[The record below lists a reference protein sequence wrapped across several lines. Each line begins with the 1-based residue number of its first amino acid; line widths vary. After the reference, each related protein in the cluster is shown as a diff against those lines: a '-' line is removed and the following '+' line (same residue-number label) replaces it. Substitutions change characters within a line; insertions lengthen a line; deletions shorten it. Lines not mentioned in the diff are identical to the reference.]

1 MQRDAR
7 KATNTAP
14 QASRRGPGRA
24 RAPKSLASY
33 LDLIRGD
40 PAEFRTVS
48 RTVNPLN
55 FDVTGLLGVLNQR
68 REYPTVQF
76 NKPLDLHGKPSKF
89 PLVTN
94 LWATRERCAEA
105 IGLARS
111 EAGARLG
118 SLLCERI
125 DRKLKPVVVGSKAA
139 PVQENVLTGKK
150 ADLFIF
156 PAVRHFEMDLGAV
169 LTMGMIAKPPGED
182 FYNITF
188 VKAFPEAAQRA
199 GLTVHTLHMSRIL
212 REFEGRKARCPVAYV
227 LGHHPAFWLGTL
239 NNTPWGDNEYATC
252 GGFLQEPV
260 RLAPSVTWGKDFL
273 VPADAEI
280 VIEGEIDPGER
291 TVVNPFGDITTQYQA
306 QQLGPVMEVK
316 AITYRNGALFQDV
329 FSGHREHMLL
339 GSIPREGTIF
349 NHLRNKLGNVLGVH
363 MPYSGCAR
371 YTAYVSIRK
380 TEEGQAKT
388 AGLQAL
394 AHVPNL
400 YAVVVV
406 DQDIDPF
413 DEEQV
418 LWAVNFQ
425 VESRRDITI
434 IENMRAPNDPRALG
448 SARVIID
455 ATRPTHIAFPTRLKV
470 PQPAMDRVKL
480 GEWLDPVKGGAR

>member
-1 MQRDAR
+1 MA
-7 KATNTAP
+7 AMI
-14 QASRRGPGRA
+14 GRA
-24 RAPKSLASY
+24 SGGEQEPKSLKTY
-33 LDLIRGD
+33 LDRIRDD
-40 PAEFRTVS
+40 PAEFRQVS
-48 RTVNPLN
+48 RTVDPRN

-68 REYPTVQF
+68 REYPAVQF
-76 NKPLDLHGKPSKF
+76 NRPLDLRGQPSRF
-89 PLVTN
+89 PIVSN
-94 LWATRERCAEA
+94 LWATRERCAEMV
-105 IGLARS
+105 GLERS
-111 EAGARLG
+111 DAGVKLG

-125 DRKLKPVVVGSKAA
+125 ERKVEPVVVNAAEA
-139 PVQENVLTGKK
+139 PVQKNVVQGEKV
-150 ADLFIF
+150 DIF
-156 PAVRHFEMDLGAV
+156 TLPAVRHFEMDLGAV
-169 LTMGMIAKPPGED
+169 LTMGMIAKPPGQD

-188 VKAFPEAAQRA
+188 VKAFPESEQRA
-199 GLTVHTLHMSRIL
+199 GLTVHTVHMSRIV
-212 REFEGRKARCPVAYV
+212 RECEQRKQPCRVAYV

-252 GGFLQEPV
+252 GGFLKEPV
-260 RLAPSVTWGKDFL
+260 RLVPSVTWGSELL

-280 VIEGEIDPGER
+280 VLEAEIPPGER

-306 QQLGPVMEVK
+306 QQLGPVMDVK
-316 AITYRNGALFQDV
+316 AMTWRDGALFQDI

-349 NHLRNKLGNVLGVH
+349 NHLQNKLGNVLAVH

-418 LWAVNFQ
+418 LWAMNFQ
-425 VESRRDITI
+425 VEPRRDITV

-470 PQPAMDRVKL
+470 PQAAMDRVQL
-480 GEWLDPVKGGAR
+480 DEWLDSITGDAR

>member
-1 MQRDAR
+1 MPEA
-7 KATNTAP
+7 K
-14 QASRRGPGRA
+14 RRGPGGA
-24 RAPKSLASY
+24 RAPKSLGAY
-33 LDLIRGD
+33 LDLIRD
-40 PAEFRTVS
+40 NPAEFRTVS

-76 NKPLDLHGKPSKF
+76 NNPLNLHGEPSRF
-89 PLVTN
+89 PIVTN
-94 LWATRERCAEA
+94 LFGTRERCAEA
-105 IGLARS
+105 VGLPRS

-125 DRKLKPVVVGSKAA
+125 DRKIEPVLVDGRSA
-139 PVQENVLTGKK
+139 PVQANVLQGEK
-150 ADLFIF
+150 ADMQML

-188 VKAFPEAAQRA
+188 VKAFPETGQRA

-212 REFEGRKARCPVAYV
+212 REFEARKARCPVAYV

-260 RLAPSVTWGKDFL
+260 RLAPSVTWGKDLL

-280 VIEGEIDPGER
+280 VLEGEIIPGER

-316 AITYRNGALFQDV
+316 AMTWREGALFQDI

-349 NHLRNKLGNVLGVH
+349 NHLQNKLGNVLAVH

-406 DQDIDPF
+406 DQDIDVF
-413 DEEQV
+413 NEEQV
-418 LWAVNFQ
+418 LWAINFQ
-425 VESRRDITI
+425 VEPRRDITV

-470 PQPAMDRVKL
+470 PQSAMERVKL
-480 GEWLDPVKGGAR
+480 EEWLDAVKGGER

>member
-1 MQRDAR
+1 MA
-7 KATNTAP
+7 
-14 QASRRGPGRA
+14 ASRGREGGGEQG
-24 RAPKSLASY
+24 PKSLGTY
-33 LDLIRGD
+33 LDLIRSD

-48 RTVNPLN
+48 RTVDPRN

-76 NKPLDLHGKPSKF
+76 DNPLDQRGKPSPF
-89 PLVTN
+89 PIVTN
-94 LWATRERCAEA
+94 LWATRERCAEMV
-105 IGLARS
+105 GLDRS
-111 EAGARLG
+111 DSGVKLG

-125 DRKLKPVVVGSKAA
+125 ERKVEPVVVSAAEA
-139 PVQENVLTGKK
+139 PVQRNVVQGEKVDILT
-150 ADLFIF
+150 L

-169 LTMGMIAKPPGED
+169 LTMGMIAKPPGEQ

-188 VKAFPEAAQRA
+188 VKAFPESAQRA
-199 GLTVHTLHMSRIL
+199 GLTVHTVHMSRIL
-212 REFEGRKARCPVAYV
+212 REWERRKEPCRVAYV

-252 GGFLQEPV
+252 GGFLKEPV
-260 RLAPSVTWGKDFL
+260 RLAPSVTWGSELL

-280 VIEGEIDPGER
+280 VLEAEIAPGER

-306 QQLGPVMEVK
+306 QQLGPVMDVK
-316 AITYRNGALFQDV
+316 AMTWRDGALFQDI

-349 NHLRNKLGNVLGVH
+349 NHLQNKMGNVLAVH

-418 LWAVNFQ
+418 LWAINFQ
-425 VESRRDITI
+425 VEPRRDITV

-455 ATRPTHIAFPTRLKV
+455 ATRPTHVAFPTRLKV
-470 PQPAMDRVKL
+470 PQAAMDRVKL
-480 GEWLDPVKGGAR
+480 DEWLDAPTGGAR

>member
-1 MQRDAR
+1 MAA
-7 KATNTAP
+7 AT
-14 QASRRGPGRA
+14 GRESGGE
-24 RAPKSLASY
+24 RQPKSLETY
-33 LDLIRGD
+33 LDRIRHD
-40 PAEFRTVS
+40 PAEFRQVS
-48 RTVNPLN
+48 RVVDPRN

-68 REYPTVQF
+68 REYPAVQF
-76 NKPLDLHGKPSKF
+76 NNPLDLRGQPSKF
-89 PLVTN
+89 PIVTN
-94 LWATRERCAEA
+94 LWATRERCAEMV
-105 IGLARS
+105 GLARTDS
-111 EAGARLG
+111 GVQLG

-125 DRKLKPVVVGSKAA
+125 ERKVEPEVVNGGDA
-139 PVQENVLTGKK
+139 PVQKNVVQGEKV
-150 ADLFIF
+150 DIF
-156 PAVRHFEMDLGAV
+156 TLPAVRHFEMDLGAV
-169 LTMGMIAKPPGED
+169 LTMGMIAKPPGEK

-188 VKAFPEAAQRA
+188 VKAFPESEQRA
-199 GLTVHTLHMSRIL
+199 GLTVHTVHMSRIV
-212 REFEGRKARCPVAYV
+212 REWERRNEPCRVAYV

-252 GGFLQEPV
+252 GGFLKEPV
-260 RLAPSVTWGKDFL
+260 RLVPSVTWGSELL

-280 VIEGEIDPGER
+280 VLEAEIPPGSR

-306 QQLGPVMEVK
+306 QQLGPVMDVK
-316 AITYRNGALFQDV
+316 AMTWRDGAFFQDI

-349 NHLRNKLGNVLGVH
+349 NHLQNKLGNVLAVH

-418 LWAVNFQ
+418 LWAINFQ
-425 VESRRDITI
+425 VEPRRDITI

-455 ATRPTHIAFPTRLKV
+455 ATRPTHVAFPTRLKV
-470 PQPAMDRVKL
+470 PQAAMDRVNL
-480 GEWLDPVKGGAR
+480 DEWLDVVAGGAR

>member
-1 MQRDAR
+1 MA
-7 KATNTAP
+7 AAI
-14 QASRRGPGRA
+14 RRQPGGER
-24 RAPKSLASY
+24 RPKSLTTY
-33 LDLIRGD
+33 LDLIRDD

-48 RTVNPLN
+48 RTVDPRN

-68 REYPTVQF
+68 RQYPAIQF
-76 NKPLDLHGKPSKF
+76 DHPLDLRGQPSKF
-89 PLVTN
+89 PIVTN
-94 LWATRERCAEA
+94 LWATRERCAEMV
-105 IGLARS
+105 GLERS
-111 EAGARLG
+111 DSGVKLG

-125 DRKLKPVVVGSKAA
+125 ERKIEPVVVSSAEA
-139 PVQENVLTGKK
+139 PAQKNVLQGGKV
-150 ADLFIF
+150 DIF
-156 PAVRHFEMDLGAV
+156 TLPAVRHFEMDLGAV
-169 LTMGMIAKPPGED
+169 LTMGMIAKPPGQA

-188 VKAFPEAAQRA
+188 VKAFPESTQRA
-199 GLTVHTLHMSRIL
+199 GLTVHTVHMSRIL
-212 REFEGRKARCPVAYV
+212 REWESRKEPCRVAYV

-252 GGFLQEPV
+252 GGFLGEPV
-260 RLAPSVTWGKDFL
+260 RLVPSVTWGEELL

-280 VIEGEIDPGER
+280 VLEAEIPTGER

-306 QQLGPVMEVK
+306 QQLGPVMDVK
-316 AITYRNGALFQDV
+316 AMTWRDGALFQDI

-349 NHLRNKLGNVLGVH
+349 NHLQNKLGNVVAVH

-406 DQDIDPF
+406 DQDIDVF

-418 LWAVNFQ
+418 LWAINFQ
-425 VESRRDITI
+425 VEPRRDISV

-470 PQPAMDRVKL
+470 PQAAMDRANL
-480 GEWLDPVKGGAR
+480 AEWLDPVPGGAR